1 MKTHILVGSLAVKFF
16 EEEEWEYL
24 ERSVLQTQSGDI
36 IAWNKET
43 DSVSELIESLK
54 GWEDFIELSGEDL
67 KEITLNTNIVIV

>member
-16 EEEEWEYL
+16 EEEEWEHL
-24 ERSVLQTQSGDI
+24 ERSVLQNQSGDI

>member
-16 EEEEWEYL
+16 EEEEWEHL
-24 ERSVLQTQSGDI
+24 ERSVLQTKSGEI

-43 DSVSELIESLK
+43 DSVSELIK
-54 GWEDFIELSGEDL
+54 NPKVWEDFIELSGEDL

>member
-16 EEEEWEYL
+16 EEEEWEHL
-24 ERSVLQTQSGDI
+24 ERSILQNQSGDI

>member
-16 EEEEWEYL
+16 EEEEWEHL

-67 KEITLNTNIVIV
+67 KEITLNTNIIIV